1 MCTVAASALALER
14 VFASSSEIWG
24 CVRMYFRGP
33 AAASNNSRELTASAQ
48 RCSSLASLDLIE
60 SQSRSFRTT
69 NEARRRPPSSRP
81 PPPRPRR
88 LRSSRRHW
96 LHCLRSGGGCS
107 GWQRFVSSIGNMDVL
122 LSYRLMNIRQ
132 FHILF
137 HSAKTWHLIVCWFL
151 CFPRIYLNWT

>member
-1 MCTVAASALALER
+1 MCTALWQPLPWLLSESLRAAAR
-14 VFASSSEIWG
+14 SEAVY
-24 CVRMYFRGP
+24 VRTYFRGP
-33 AAASNNSRELTASAQ
+33 AASNNSRELTASAQ

-69 NEARRRPPSSRP
+69 NEARRRPPSSRPPSSRP

-137 HSAKTWHLIVCWFL
+137 HSAKT
-151 CFPRIYLNWT
+151 